1 MGFLLSFL
9 GTPDMGSG
17 YMEYLN
23 DIPQQLMDKMWFEVE
38 NIPVFFTWIVAY
50 ITGFL
55 LYTYAGKVTKEQGV
69 QPYPL
74 WIHCYMFSIDTIGVL
89 TYLYLALTHHF
100 YWYFDLQV
108 IALAMWLMMEA
119 KCISAGIKDKD
130 EREFE
135 FGRYRKG
142 GVSEKQAKLYCIGIF
157 AIGFVLNMWCLSMMG
172 GMANCAIWIIYPFTN
187 YVYAIFTWRFWDD
200 RAAQFG
206 NKKHN
211 SIGLQIVVVLTCL
224 VSWCPGLSWYWAV
237 SPFFH
242 QPWYLI
248 CGIGCTLV
256 AVYNLTRVRKLPNY
270 VPEVETEA
278 TEAEKIEG

>member
-1 MGFLLSFL
+1 MGFFLSGLL
-9 GTPDMGSG
+9 GTPDPGVG

-23 DIPQQLMDKMWFEVE
+23 DIPQQLMDKMWFEVA

-89 TYLYLALTHHF
+89 TYGFLAITHHF

-108 IALAMWLMMEA
+108 IALAMWLMMEY
-119 KCISAGIKDKD
+119 KSISAGIKDKD

-142 GVSEKQAKLYCIGIF
+142 GVSEKQARFYCIGIF
-157 AIGFVLNMWCLSMMG
+157 ACGFVLNMWCLSLMG
-172 GMANCAIWIIYPFTN
+172 GMANCAIWIIYPFTVR
-187 YVYAIFTWRFWDD
+187 YKE
-200 RAAQFG
+200 AQF
-206 NKKHN
+206 HWT
-211 SIGLQIVVVLTCL
+211 SSC
-224 VSWCPGLSWYWAV
+224 C
-237 SPFFH
+237 
-242 QPWYLI
+242 
-248 CGIGCTLV
+248 
-256 AVYNLTRVRKLPNY
+256 LPNMPRLMVSGTVLVLGGITVFPSAMVSDLRHRMHNRCSIQPDQSSQTAKLY
-270 VPEVETEA
+270 SRS
-278 TEAEKIEG
+278 